1 MYSPINEPP
10 VNLPSYSNYDFFMII
25 KQILFFCLSILI
37 LSCDSN
43 NHIRTYSLPK
53 GKTNNF
59 NLPSIKRETATSGFV
74 WEKPDSWIPS
84 EGSSM
89 RLASF
94 KIPYSVGYGDL
105 SVIQL
110 SGAGGGIE
118 SNVNRWRSQLD
129 LDSQSW
135 VEIEKN
141 IVNSEGKLGM
151 YSVLQIINKKIDSAF
166 LCSIISTE
174 HNTIFIKLSLRP
186 IGISEVEDDF
196 ITFCSSINFLN

>member
-118 SNVNRWRSQLD
+118 SNVNRWRRQLNLEPQS
-129 LDSQSW
+129 LDQMKKSILIRS
-135 VEIEKN
+135 
-141 IVNSEGKLGM
+141 SALGD
-151 YSVLQIINKKIDSAF
+151 YKIIKIINDENKESAF
-166 LCSIISTE
+166 LCAILEIKQS
-174 HNTIFIKLSLRP
+174 TIFIKMNAS
-186 IGISEVEDDF
+186 IEGINQLEDDF
-196 ITFCSSINFLN
+196 ITFCSSFN